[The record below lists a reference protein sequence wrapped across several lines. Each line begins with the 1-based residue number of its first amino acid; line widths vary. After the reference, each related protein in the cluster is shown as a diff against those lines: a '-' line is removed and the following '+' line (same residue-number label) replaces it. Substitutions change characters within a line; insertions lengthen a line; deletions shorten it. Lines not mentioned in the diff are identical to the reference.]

1 MVFSESQK
9 EYDNIYIQ
17 KGGEDYSQL
26 KSEIDEL
33 NSRYD
38 SIQKQLKDMQEAY
51 KNREVSDDDFLY
63 AVNAAQTLKYAI
75 QNKEELINK
84 IDYLANIENQY
95 NKKDGLSLTGDMSS
109 FLESMADLGNV
120 YLSDLWL
127 Q

>member
-1 MVFSESQK
+1 MHKLIFTGKGFFVIAIGLVLTLYICGSGKMVFSESQK

-51 KNREVSDDDFLY
+51 KNREVSDDEFLY

-84 IDYLANIENQY
+84 I
-95 NKKDGLSLTGDMSS
+95 
-109 FLESMADLGNV
+109 
-120 YLSDLWL
+120 
-127 Q
+127 